1 MKKLTNQI
9 VWGCTIIGIAVGFI
23 DIYIGEH
30 ILTHEGAGKGIMAI
44 ATGVFVVFFVLI
56 ELQSFKRIL
65 IKNLNN

>member
-30 ILTHEGAGKGIMAI
+30 ILTHEGAAKGILCI
-44 ATGVFVVFFVLI
+44 TTGIFCVN
-56 ELQSFKRIL
+56 RIT
-65 IKNLNN
+65 KFQENSDKESE

>member
-30 ILTHEGAGKGIMAI
+30 ILTHEGAAKGILCI
-44 ATGVFVVFFVLI
+44 TTGIFCGIFCVN
-56 ELQSFKRIL
+56 RIT
-65 IKNLNN
+65 KFQENSDKESE

>member
-9 VWGCTIIGIAVGFI
+9 MGGCTIIGIAVGFI

-44 ATGVFVVFFVLI
+44 ATG
-56 ELQSFKRIL
+56 SFCGIFYVNRIT
-65 IKNLNN
+65 KFQENSDKESD